1 MTKLEKIVKEAQ
13 KMRKAHPKKYAKWTD
28 YIKAAS
34 KMVSEPK
41 AIKGVNTKY
50 EVAFN
55 DGSKISRKS
64 FNDIDDAKRFAIK
77 HSSYSTIW
85 KKSARS
91 ENEIAKYREGKKIFG
106 NSKNLSH
113 KDTKSHNVNI
123 KVVSG
128 VRHDNVD
135 VIIKKIANNKIKLA
149 ESRKAAKAEKDPY
162 MKLLI
167 TAHRVNKYRDEIKL
181 LQLELKQIQSKIR
194 KSK

>member
-34 KMVSEPK
+34 KSIAGYVGTK
-41 AIKGVNTKY
+41 KTATTTTVNYTRKVAVKKTKP
-50 EVAFN
+50 
-55 DGSKISRKS
+55 STQ
-64 FNDIDDAKRFAIK
+64 AKL
-77 HSSYSTIW
+77 
-85 KKSARS
+85 
-91 ENEIAKYREGKKIFG
+91 FG
-106 NSKNLSH
+106 NKTH

-123 KVVSG
+123 RVVSG
-128 VRHDNVD
+128 AKHDNVD